1 METFINRFSHSLTR
15 VLVAA
20 FACVLLVFTAASP
33 ALAFGGSNSD
43 PQQGTAQMNELQE
56 TSKRAVKAEPRDRA
70 EMQRKAQDG
79 INEVQGS
86 ANREQMYSSNQS
98 QATSV
103 RKQIENAL
111 EDVTGNS

>member
-1 METFINRFSHSLTR
+1 MEAFISRFSQSLAR
-15 VLVAA
+15 VLVAT
-20 FACVLLVFTAASP
+20 FACALLVFTAASP
-33 ALAFGGSNSD
+33 ALAFGSSNSN

-70 EMQRKAQDG
+70 EMQQKAEEG

-86 ANREQMYSSNQS
+86 ANREQMYSSKKS

-103 RKQIENAL
+103 RKQVENAL